1 LLLVAGP
8 ALLVTRLSGIEAT
21 HPVFPKPGLI
31 MGIMTTETVIISFW
45 NFDSFISGKAL
56 LQVVHDIIMAG
67 KALIHAKKIVQFF
80 GDICGVRVEPLFS
93 NVFMTVLAGDLA
105 MGGDMKL
112 PGINQPRGLGFS
124 TTQHDGGQNQ

>member
-1 LLLVAGP
+1 VAGP
-8 ALLVTRLSGIEAT
+8 ALLNPT
-21 HPVFPKPGLI
+21 FPKPGLI
-31 MGIMTTETVIISFW
+31 MGIMTAETVLISFW
-45 NFDSFISGKAL
+45 NFDSFISVQAL

-67 KALIHAKKIVQFF
+67 KALIHTKKICQFF